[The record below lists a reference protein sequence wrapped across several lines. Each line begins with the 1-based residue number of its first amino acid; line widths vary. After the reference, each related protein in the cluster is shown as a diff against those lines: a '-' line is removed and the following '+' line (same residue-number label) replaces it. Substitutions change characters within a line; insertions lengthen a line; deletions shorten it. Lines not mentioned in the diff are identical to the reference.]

1 MQFSSF
7 AEFFAMGGYGFYVWL
22 AFGVSFLALF
32 GLLWASR
39 WQEKHLFQVADKE
52 LKRVARVKAAR
63 KNKQAKTSDLATD

>member
-32 GLLWASR
+32 GLLWASH
-39 WQEKHLFQVADKE
+39 WQQKHLFQVADKE